1 MNLISNSYLPW
12 PTQLRCRWVALA
24 AALLSTALIIC
35 CASVPAQNVGK
46 HEVELPAHWHE
57 AIEKGSVDEFWWQS
71 LDPALTRLVEEALN
85 QNRNVEI
92 AAARLAAAS
101 AQARIAGAPA
111 FPQLSATTTGSR
123 RKQNFVGF
131 PIAGNNQNSL
141 STKSNSFGVSL
152 NVSWE
157 VDLWGRLRAGQ
168 SAALAEVMASHADL
182 AGVRL
187 SLIAQTARAYWAVSE
202 VQKQVILSEAKYDN
216 ALLSAEQMDARY
228 RRGLRSAL
236 DLRLARSNKAS
247 AFVVL
252 SQRQRQRDLLKRQ
265 LEILIGRYPSAEIA
279 IGTELPRIGE
289 AVPPGLPAE
298 LIARRPDLVAAERR
312 LAAADA
318 RFSAARRALY
328 PRISLTGAGGR
339 VSGELSDL
347 IKGDF
352 AVWSLVGNL
361 TQPLL
366 QGGRLRAGVDVAE
379 ANLDQAIALFAQQV
393 LQACG
398 EVEDALGTDIYLSKQ
413 ENALQR
419 ETDEAFA
426 TQHLAE
432 ERYKKG
438 LLDLIALL
446 EIQRRTYEAQS
457 QLVSIRRQRLDNR
470 TDLHLALGGSI
481 FPDGRE
487 KRGEKKN

>member
-1 MNLISNSYLPW
+1 
-12 PTQLRCRWVALA
+12 
-24 AALLSTALIIC
+24 
-35 CASVPAQNVGK
+35 
-46 HEVELPAHWHE
+46 
-57 AIEKGSVDEFWWQS
+57 
-71 LDPALTRLVEEALN
+71 
-85 QNRNVEI
+85 
-92 AAARLAAAS
+92 
-101 AQARIAGAPA
+101 
-111 FPQLSATTTGSR
+111 
-123 RKQNFVGF
+123 
-131 PIAGNNQNSL
+131 
-141 STKSNSFGVSL
+141 
-152 NVSWE
+152 
-157 VDLWGRLRAGQ
+157 
-168 SAALAEVMASHADL
+168 MASHADL

-202 VQKQVILSEAKYDN
+202 AQKQVILSEATYDN
-216 ALLSAEQMDARY
+216 ALLSAEQIDARY

-265 LEILIGRYPSAEIA
+265 LEILIGRYPSAEIT

-339 VSGELSDL
+339 VSGERSDL

-426 TQHLAE
+426 AQHLAE

-487 KRGEKKN
+487 KRGENKN

>member
-1 MNLISNSYLPW
+1 MNLTSNSYLPW

-71 LDPALTRLVEEALN
+71 LDPALTRLVEEALT

-202 VQKQVILSEAKYDN
+202 AQKQVILSEATYDN
-216 ALLSAEQMDARY
+216 ALLSAEQMDVRY

-265 LEILIGRYPSAEIA
+265 LEILIGRYPSAEIT

-289 AVPPGLPAE
+289 
-298 LIARRPDLVAAERR
+298 D
-312 LAAADA
+312 D
-318 RFSAARRALY
+318 
-328 PRISLTGAGGR
+328 
-339 VSGELSDL
+339 
-347 IKGDF
+347 
-352 AVWSLVGNL
+352 
-361 TQPLL
+361 
-366 QGGRLRAGVDVAE
+366 
-379 ANLDQAIALFAQQV
+379 
-393 LQACG
+393 
-398 EVEDALGTDIYLSKQ
+398 
-413 ENALQR
+413 
-419 ETDEAFA
+419 
-426 TQHLAE
+426 
-432 ERYKKG
+432 
-438 LLDLIALL
+438 
-446 EIQRRTYEAQS
+446 
-457 QLVSIRRQRLDNR
+457 
-470 TDLHLALGGSI
+470 
-481 FPDGRE
+481 
-487 KRGEKKN
+487 